1 MRSMIRIAVT
11 LALLA
16 AVAGCGKRKQADKDQ
31 AADDAEEPPAGAPA
45 SPASPGEP
53 SAAVIAAMP
62 RPAGAVIV
70 QHLQA
75 DRAGSF
81 TQTYCVGGDPQ
92 TTAAAIEKQH
102 ADVGWTTRRTTD
114 AHGGWRINGEKSD
127 LRLLVRG
134 AIAPGSPCR
143 APTPIAVTATARP
156 RAR

>member
-1 MRSMIRIAVT
+1 MPSMTRTAVI

-16 AVAGCGKRKQADKDQ
+16 AVAACGKRKPSDKDKAGDEAAEP
-31 AADDAEEPPAGAPA
+31 AADTPKPPAN
-45 SPASPGEP
+45 PGEP

-62 RPAGAVIV
+62 RPPGAVIV

-81 TQTYCVGGDPQ
+81 TQTYCVGGDVQ
-92 TTAAAIEKQH
+92 TTAAAIEKLH
-102 ADVGWTTRRTTD
+102 ADLGWVTRLTTD